1 MGSTE
6 ILLRTSSLVG
16 GNFEADVKTAGAC
29 MLLAQAAMPCAIL
42 AADTPRDPVGSKRAA
57 SSQDAAHNGT
67 VSSLTLRGGTDAA
80 MAPPFGY
87 TSNVL
92 LPTLRQQLGVSLIA
106 ECLTRGFFPQARLSG
121 TLDFACI
128 ELATLCLSGTLD
140 FACNELATLCCSNNW
155 LNMAHRANR

>member
-6 ILLRTSSLVG
+6 IMLGTNLLIVG
-16 GNFEADVKTAGAC
+16 NYEADVKTAGSC

-42 AADTPRDPVGSKRAA
+42 AGNTPRDPLGSKRAA
-57 SSQDAAHNGT
+57 SLQDEAHDSS

-92 LPTLRQQLGVSLIA
+92 LPTLRQHLGVSVIA
-106 ECLTRGFFPQARLSG
+106 ECVNRGFFPQARFSG
-121 TLDFACI
+121 TTHFYMQWFSKYVQSI
-128 ELATLCLSGTLD
+128 FG
-140 FACNELATLCCSNNW
+140 
-155 LNMAHRANR
+155 